1 MARETL
7 EVTEPLQESPLTP
20 PVLPEPTAPPVEE
33 SADEIEARLR
43 RTQEAMAG
51 KLDVLE
57 EQTLGSIRTTIGAVS
72 DTVSTVQAVVADP
85 MAAMKAAVSNP
96 IGQITD
102 GVKSTVADV
111 ARGFDPSDLIRKHP
125 LEAVGVAVA
134 GGVVL
139 SMLLNS
145 RTSAGKGGGGTSG
158 LLGTLTSSFQGELM
172 ALGKQLFSTVSQTV
186 LERVKTAV
194 TVPPPDGQSPTGQ
207 I

>member
-7 EVTEPLQESPLTP
+7 EVTELPPEVSPAP
-20 PVLPEPTAPPVEE
+20 PAAPAPPPVEE

-72 DTVSTVQAVVADP
+72 DTVSTVQAAVADP
-85 MAAMKAAVSNP
+85 MAAMKAAIGNP
-96 IGQITD
+96 IEQITE
-102 GVKSTVADV
+102 GVKSTVTDM
-111 ARGFDPSDLIRKHP
+111 ARGFDPTELIRRHP

-134 GGVVL
+134 GGVAL
-139 SMLLNS
+139 SMLLNG
-145 RTSAGKGGGGTSG
+145 RPSAGGNGSSGSSG
-158 LLGTLTSSFQGELM
+158 LLHMLTSSFQGELM
-172 ALGKQLFSTVSQTV
+172 ALGKQLFATVSQTV

-194 TVPPPDGQSPTGQ
+194 ATPPDGQTPT
-207 I
+207 